1 MGDVLQSILRG
12 RQTGQ
17 LAITL
22 KGVGNHCKIFFSE
35 GRINHMVCGRQLG
48 AACLDTLI
56 AGNISEC
63 FFIPDLKT
71 SNIQT
76 AGLETEQVIREL
88 NERGVTVEVRAFL
101 LDKSGASAAAI
112 QNRAPIAAG
121 ATSDILRIQE
131 GLKAALVDQ
140 LGPFGARI
148 FTKVV
153 EKKWGVMS
161 PTKEDILKL
170 VDLLKDEIEDEEG
183 RREFLAEAV
192 KYIR

>member
-1 MGDVLQSILRG
+1 LGDVLQSILRG

-112 QNRAPIAAG
+112 Q
-121 ATSDILRIQE
+121 E